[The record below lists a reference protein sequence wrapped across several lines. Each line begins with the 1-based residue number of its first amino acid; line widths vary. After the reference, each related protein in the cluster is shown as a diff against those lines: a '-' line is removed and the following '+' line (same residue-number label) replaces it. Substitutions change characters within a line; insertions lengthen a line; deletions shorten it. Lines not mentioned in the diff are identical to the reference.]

1 VRPLFPRFYFATVF
15 GARKRMEKSVV
26 VIIFFFIIIII
37 INYTRVYVTL
47 LPLLLSQ
54 NDATRVC
61 ASTLATHHE

>member
-26 VIIFFFIIIII
+26 VIIFFIII

-61 ASTLATHHE
+61 ASTLATRHE

>member
-26 VIIFFFIIIII
+26 VIIFIIII

-61 ASTLATHHE
+61 ASTLATRHE

>member
-1 VRPLFPRFYFATVF
+1 
-15 GARKRMEKSVV
+15 MEKSVV
-26 VIIFFFIIIII
+26 VIIFFIII

-61 ASTLATHHE
+61 ASTLAIRHE